1 LAKEFILIIFIVIV
15 MNAMFMKVIR
25 DMHSSEVKYR
35 KELIKIHKERNEII
49 LERMRKIDERNQ

>member
-1 LAKEFILIIFIVIV
+1 